1 MPSFR
6 DIDDFIPLI
15 DEEVNKDLKIQVSA
29 TNSVTLGQI
38 AKLAK
43 ANAKD
48 ILLEGYNV
56 PAGAYLGQG
65 ILPTDTI
72 NQAFVKLMQ
81 ILGAGWINQDSLL
94 QVCGKKSSGRTISMI
109 STRDDDD
116 QDANIA
122 FDPGKYLV
130 GIGWGMHDGDPSP
143 ILENNGFTF
152 KAKPWALTKSDNES
166 DKIKP
171 NEIHSD
177 PRIMTFSEEW
187 NYYNEASA
195 ISIGQMPNAPLPNVM
210 ADIAE
215 AFGQVSSIKYV
226 YTPKYLPDATTT
238 DTLMVICQKLGPVG
252 ILTVQLVN

>member
-6 DIDDFIPLI
+6 DIDDFIPLT
-15 DEEVNKDLKIQVSA
+15 DEEVNNDLKIQVSA

-56 PAGAYLGQG
+56 QSGSSVGQG

-72 NQAFVKLMQ
+72 NQAFIRLMQ

-94 QVCGKKSSGRTISMI
+94 QVCGKKFSGRTLSMI
-109 STRDDDD
+109 STKDEDD

-122 FDPGKYLV
+122 FDPGKQLV
-130 GIGWGMHDGDPSP
+130 GIGWGMYDGDPSP
-143 ILENNGFTF
+143 ILENRGFTF
-152 KAKPWALTKSDNES
+152 KAKPWALVES
-166 DKIKP
+166 GNVKP

-177 PRIMTFSEEW
+177 PGTMTFSEEW

-195 ISIGQMPNAPLPNVM
+195 ISIGQMPPSTLPNVM

-226 YTPKYLPDATTT
+226 YIPKDLPDATIT